1 MMAEVVN
8 PSQVKVL
15 VVNAMRGMVCKSVAI
30 TTVKCVIKQ
39 FALTCLNLTV
49 EHVSHDKVGFHAYNL

>member
-1 MMAEVVN
+1 MMAEVAN

-15 VVNAMRGMVCKSVAI
+15 VVNAMRGMVCKFIAI

-39 FALTCLNLTV
+39 FALTL
-49 EHVSHDKVGFHAYNL
+49 S

>member
-15 VVNAMRGMVCKSVAI
+15 VVNAMKGMVCKSVAI
-30 TTVKCVIKQ
+30 TTVKFVIKQ
-39 FALTCLNLTV
+39 FALTL
-49 EHVSHDKVGFHAYNL
+49 S